1 MNEANKPTYKQTKN
15 QRRKYRE
22 KKQPKSKET
31 RKQIMKKK
39 KHRSAYGSDMGR
51 VVAGKQRRGKVTLEK
66 VPDLQCPEEKGQ
78 MRTLYGEARKRKNKT
93 NKQNKHKHK
102 NLEKVVELNLS
113 SSKL

>member
-1 MNEANKPTYKQTKN
+1 M
-15 QRRKYRE
+15 
-22 KKQPKSKET
+22 
-31 RKQIMKKK
+31 
-39 KHRSAYGSDMGR
+39 
-51 VVAGKQRRGKVTLEK
+51 EK